1 MKITKKELAQII
13 KEEVSQILSEERMS
27 EIGKRDAA
35 EGLDPSPVGAKNSEY
50 MAGYNEEKKAIRA
63 ALEKD
68 AEWFNTLDR
77 DMQEQ
82 EELEAKMMRRF
93 KAEIEEKLK
102 ARQDK

>member
-1 MKITKKELAQII
+1 MKITKSQLRKII

-35 EGLDPSPVGAKNSEY
+35 KGLDPSPVGSKNPEY
-50 MAGYNEEKKAIRA
+50 MAAYNKEKKAISA

-82 EELEAKMMRRF
+82 GDLPSGNKE
-93 KAEIEEKLK
+93 
-102 ARQDK
+102 DK